1 MEGMKMSNE
10 EKKISK
16 ALAKRRYAEV
26 TDKKQK
32 GLILDEFCAAWG
44 ECRKSVIRMLSSK
57 SRPQR
62 KRGRPF
68 KTDMEARK
76 LLCRIW
82 KLAGRPCSRL
92 LQPVIGLY
100 IESLRQGGANIPD
113 ELAESVTGM
122 SASTIDRRL
131 RTVKPCAGGG
141 RRASS
146 LSEHRREVPLK
157 VEAWPPDAALHAG
170 WVEVDSV
177 ALCGGSMAGSFCWA
191 LTVADTASQWTEIRV
206 TWNNGAEAVVGR
218 LREMSASLPFVVR
231 GVNSDNGQEFLNGH
245 LKRHFRA
252 IFPKALRSRSRPY
265 QKNDN
270 ALVEQ
275 KNGHR
280 VRRLFGFGRYKV
292 AEAVEAMNRVAL
304 LQSLYDNLYRPTLK
318 LLSKTQAGHR
328 YRKVFEREAK
338 TPAQRVLEDPA
349 VSNRCKARVRKLLAQ
364 NDPLRL
370 IREISKAKDAMWK
383 AIAEGREHLQA
394 ASTSG
399 GGSALCAAPS
409 GTRAARGGGA
419 GSLPNG
425 LTSGKGPASSVTRI
439 MTQPSGRVHQF
450 R

>member
-32 GLILDEFCAAWG
+32 GLLLDEFCAAWG

-318 LLSKTQAGHR
+318 LLSKTQVGHR

-370 IREISKAKDAMWK
+370 IREISKAKGAMWK
-383 AIAEGREHLQA
+383 AIADGREHLQS

-409 GTRAARGGGA
+409 GTPAARGGGA
-419 GSLPNG
+419 DLLPNG
-425 LTSGKGPASSVTRI
+425 LTSGKGPSSSVTRI
-439 MTQPSGRVHQF
+439 MTQPSGRANQF